1 MEALHRHRTGMP
13 IVLSGATSKAR
24 GEVERLNSPV
34 IRKEDCAGERGKTPQ
49 VVSDGQARYRDQ
61 SDVRWFERKLGG
73 TAEEF
78 LRP

>member
-1 MEALHRHRTGMP
+1 MEALQRHRTGMP
-13 IVLSGATSKAR
+13 IP
-24 GEVERLNSPV
+24 RLNSPV
-34 IRKEDCAGERGKTPQ
+34 ISFDFTQEKTALVNAEKTPQ

-61 SDVRWFERKLGG
+61 SDVRMFERKLGG